1 MTTLNDSIRIGGLTL
16 RNRLIMAPM
25 QQYKG
30 TPEGYATD
38 HHVEFYS
45 RRAKHVSLVIVE
57 STAVSPDGRLFPN
70 DIGIFSD
77 AHVEPLRR
85 ITDAVHAEG
94 TPAFIQLSHGG
105 RKSSPEVTKR
115 LVAPSAIAYDETY
128 GTPEELSVADIA
140 AIVEQYRLAAK
151 RSVQAGFD
159 GIEIHAAHG
168 FLMNQFMS
176 PLSNKRTDGYG
187 GTPENRARLL
197 RESLAAI
204 RSEVGKEYPV
214 IVRVSA
220 TDYHEGGLTPEDW
233 ARMLKPLESDLDAID
248 VSTGGLL
255 PVQPADVYDA
265 YQVPHAAAI
274 KPHFRIPVIAVG
286 LIRTRSLANRILED
300 RLADAVAIA
309 RPLIDDPDYGER
321 MLAAAGE
328 PVGSGHP

>member
-25 QQYKG
+25 QQYQG

-70 DIGIFSD
+70 DIGIFADS
-77 AHVEPLRR
+77 HVEPLRR

-105 RKSSPEVTKR
+105 RKSSPDVTKR

-151 RSVQAGFD
+151 RSVRAGFD

-176 PLSNKRTDGYG
+176 PLSNKRTDDYG

-197 RESLAAI
+197 REALAAI
-204 RSEVGKEYPV
+204 RGEVGKEYPV

-233 ARMLKPLESDLDAID
+233 ARMLKPMESDLDAID

-274 KPHFRIPVIAVG
+274 KPNFRIPVIAVG
-286 LIRTRSLANRILED
+286 LIHTRSLANRILED

-321 MLAAAGE
+321 MLAAAGQ
-328 PVGSGHP
+328 PVGSGRP